1 MKFISLL
8 LLLPTLCL
16 AAGMKKESNHVLPLK
31 FTNYP
36 IEKFVADY
44 ANLMEKT
51 ILVDKRQLQKNKS
64 KVNLILN
71 KKTNLQTFAKMFY
84 TIIESHGFTAVPEG
98 SFLRIISTRDIR
110 YTPTKLY
117 ESDEFPKTDEYIFV
131 LHKLKNPLA
140 GEITRNM
147 RPFMS
152 RYGRIIDFN
161 DAHSIAIQDRG
172 SNINRLISLIDNL
185 DNSKSLKR
193 LKKNVRLGK
202 TKKRKKRT
210 KESKEELEIKILKLQ
225 KMKLEDDLGL
235 DDSHPGKRR
244 L

>member
-8 LLLPTLCL
+8 FFLPALCL
-16 AAGMKKESNHVLPLK
+16 AAGMEKESSHVLPLK
-31 FTNYP
+31 FVDYP
-36 IEKFVADY
+36 IEKFVSDY
-44 ANLMEKT
+44 ANLMKKT
-51 ILVDKRQLQKNKS
+51 ILVDKRQLQNSKS
-64 KVNLILN
+64 RVNLILN
-71 KKTNLQTFAKMFY
+71 KKTNLQDFAKMFY
-84 TIIESHGFTAVPEG
+84 TIIESHGFTAISEG
-98 SFLRIISTRDIR
+98 SFLRIIATRDIR
-110 YTPTKLY
+110 YTPTKLFD
-117 ESDEFPKTDEYIFV
+117 SKEFPKTDEYIFV

-161 DAHSIAIQDRG
+161 DAQSIAIQDRG
-172 SNINRLISLIDNL
+172 SNINRLINLIDNL
-185 DNSKSLKR
+185 DNSKSLAR

-202 TKKRKKRT
+202 NKRRKKRK

-225 KMKLEDDLGL
+225 KMKLENDLGL

>member
-1 MKFISLL
+1 MKLISLL
-8 LLLPTLCL
+8 ILLPTLCL
-16 AAGMKKESNHVLPLK
+16 GAGMKKESSYVLPLK
-31 FTNYP
+31 FVDYP

-44 ANLMEKT
+44 ASLMEKT
-51 ILVDKRQLQKNKS
+51 ILVDKRQLQKSKS
-64 KVNLILN
+64 RVNLILN
-71 KKTNLQTFAKMFY
+71 KKTNLQDFAKMFY
-84 TIIESHGFTAVPEG
+84 TIIESHGFTAVTEG
-98 SFLRIISTRDIR
+98 SFLRIIATRDIR

-117 ESDEFPKTDEYIFV
+117 DSNEFPKTDEYILV

-140 GEITRNM
+140 SEITRNM

-172 SNINRLISLIDNL
+172 SNINRLINLIDNL
-185 DNSKSLKR
+185 DNSKSVTR

-202 TKKRKKRT
+202 NKKRAKKE

-225 KMKLEDDLGL
+225 KIKLENDLGL
-235 DDSHPGKRR
+235 GDSHPGKRR